1 MGGGVRNRV
10 DGVFGVWRRL
20 SFNYPPITSSVRRIF
35 PRVLALLFAL
45 SGVGTAQ
52 VRGGAPVSAGGPL
65 SGFAGQ
71 RVLVVPVQGYR
82 ADSGVTPTAAMWD
95 GMRRALDDS
104 LGAAIA
110 ATGIGKGWGYAA
122 DVVRSAKRN
131 VMYTGD
137 PYALGTKSLSSV
149 TLKGGDQL
157 PEIVASNLRPL
168 IALGDTRLALLP
180 VQLTVERQGARQR
193 ARLRLVLV
201 DGRGST
207 VLWVGEVFGDA
218 VASGSDPLL
227 FSSLVTQV
235 AALAAPR

>member
-1 MGGGVRNRV
+1 
-10 DGVFGVWRRL
+10 
-20 SFNYPPITSSVRRIF
+20 VRRIF
-35 PRVLALLFAL
+35 PRVAVLLFTLA
-45 SGVGTAQ
+45 GVGMAQ
-52 VRGGAPVSAGGPL
+52 ARGGQPVQAGGLL

-71 RVLVVPVQGYR
+71 RVLLVPVQAYR
-82 ADSGVTPTAAMWD
+82 ADSGATPAITMWD

-104 LGAAIA
+104 LAAAIS

-137 PYALGTKSLSSV
+137 PYALGTTSLSSV
-149 TLKGGDQL
+149 TLKGGDQV
-157 PEIVASNLRPL
+157 PDIVASNIRPL

-180 VQLTVERQGARQR
+180 VQLTVERQGARER

-207 VLWVGEVFGDA
+207 VLWVGEVLGDA

-227 FSSLVTQV
+227 FSSLVAKV
-235 AALAAPR
+235 AALVAPR